1 MTLYDFAEGNP
12 RCLQDAAN
20 KRGRVWLYRPDLLL
34 ELGEL
39 GMLTGRALSMKSSA
53 RQLTI
58 SVPASAPVPCATLV
72 I

>member
-12 RCLQDAAN
+12 RCLQDADN

-39 GMLTGRALSMKSSA
+39 GMLTGRALLEYKRLIEMKG
-53 RQLTI
+53 TG
-58 SVPASAPVPCATLV
+58 TNG
-72 I
+72 

>member
-12 RCLQDAAN
+12 RCLQDASN

-39 GMLTGRALSMKSSA
+39 GMLTGRALLEYKRLIEMKG
-53 RQLTI
+53 TG
-58 SVPASAPVPCATLV
+58 TNG
-72 I
+72 